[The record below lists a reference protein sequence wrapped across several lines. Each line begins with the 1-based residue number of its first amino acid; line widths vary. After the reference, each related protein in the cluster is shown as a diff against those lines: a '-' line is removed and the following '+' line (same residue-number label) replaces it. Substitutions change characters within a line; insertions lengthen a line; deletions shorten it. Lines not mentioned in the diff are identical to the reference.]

1 MNNFNNEEYNKLS
14 REERLNLVD
23 EDIRNRDD
31 LGEDEKIQLHEER
44 LRKQRYSSIR

>member
-23 EDIRNRDD
+23 EDIRNRND
-31 LGEDEKIQLHEER
+31 LDEDEKFNYT
-44 LRKQRYSSIR
+44 KNVYV